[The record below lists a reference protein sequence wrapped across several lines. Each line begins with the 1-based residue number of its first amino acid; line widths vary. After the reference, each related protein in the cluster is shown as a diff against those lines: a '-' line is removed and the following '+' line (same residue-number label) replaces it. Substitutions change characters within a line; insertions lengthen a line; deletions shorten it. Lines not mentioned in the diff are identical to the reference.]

1 MNRLRF
7 LPTLIAVLALVACS
21 KQDSEE
27 GDLLLVTT
35 TSLRDSGLLSALL
48 PVFQEKTGIRPQ
60 VIAVGS
66 GAALRMGRDGNA
78 DVLLT
83 HAPDGEEALVA
94 SGAAASRTPVMEN
107 YFVIAGPPED
117 PIGVRAA
124 SSPADAIR
132 RIADASARFVS
143 RGDDSGTHR
152 REVALFKEAGL
163 DPAGDWPGFVRS
175 GASMGQTL
183 QIAGERRS
191 YVLSDIGTFL
201 AFQQRIELESLS
213 QPAPSLRNVYSV
225 VRIDPDRLDPVRAK
239 RAAQFEA
246 FMLDAETQRQIADF
260 GRERF
265 GRSLFRPL
273 HLEPRPASSA
283 PSGAAASIVNPPSL
297 ALLIEITLRTLAIC
311 LPALAISLAVG
322 LPIGIAIGRRRFRG
336 RVAVVS
342 LINTGMGAPPVVVGL
357 LVYFALE
364 RNGPFGD
371 LSWLYSGQAMV
382 LAQVLIALPLVVG
395 ITLAAVGSLDE
406 DWELQVRTLGVPKRW
421 QLWLLVREIRLG
433 LLAAVITALG
443 GILSEVGAVMAVG
456 GNLEGETRVLTTS
469 ILMYTQ
475 MGELEIAL
483 GLAAILVGLMLVLA
497 GLLTAV
503 QQSGRT

>member
-1 MNRLRF
+1 MTRPRILH
-7 LPTLIAVLALVACS
+7 LLIAVLAMAACS
-21 KQDSEE
+21 DPVTDE

-48 PVFQEKTGIRPQ
+48 PVFQERTGVRSQ

-83 HAPDGEEALVA
+83 HAPEGEEALVA
-94 SGAAASRTPVMEN
+94 SGAAVRRTAVMEN
-107 YFVIAGPPED
+107 YFVIVGPPED
-117 PIGVRAA
+117 PAGVRAEK
-124 SSPADAIR
+124 SPADAIR
-132 RIADASARFVS
+132 RIADASAQFIS

-152 REVALFKEAGL
+152 REVALLREAGL
-163 DPAGDWPGFVRS
+163 DPAGGWRGFVSS
-175 GASMGQTL
+175 GAGMGQTL
-183 QIAGERRS
+183 QIAGGQTRTRARCARGAIRRIHARS
-191 YVLSDIGTFL
+191 GNPAADRRFRARAFRPSALS
-201 AFQQRIELESLS
+201 A
-213 QPAPSLRNVYSV
+213 APSEVAA
-225 VRIDPDRLDPVRAK
+225 RIMT
-239 RAAQFEA
+239 F
-246 FMLDAETQRQIADF
+246 
-260 GRERF
+260 
-265 GRSLFRPL
+265 
-273 HLEPRPASSA
+273 
-283 PSGAAASIVNPPSL
+283 PSL

-311 LPALAISLAVG
+311 IPALVISLAIG
-322 LPIGIAIGRRRFRG
+322 LPIGIAIGRRRFSG

-357 LVYFALE
+357 LVYFALA

-371 LSWLYSGQAMV
+371 LSWLYSGQAMI
-382 LAQVLIALPLVVG
+382 LAQVMIALPLVVG

-406 DWELQVRTLGVPKRW
+406 DWELQVRSLGVPKRW
-421 QLWLLVREIRLG
+421 RLWLLVREIRLG

-456 GNLEGETRVLTTS
+456 GNLEGETRVLTTA